1 MSLNKTLEDGWFFT
15 QLTGHE
21 RNESA
26 NKGTDVGEWLPVKIP
41 TGVHEELFRVS
52 RIPDPFIG
60 QLLGPSPSKLFNLTH
75 RTGLNEHLVQWIGEE
90 DWAFRTKIQITPEMH
105 AMPHIDLVFDGL
117 DTYATIELDGKKILE
132 YVSDKSPARTHL
144 SPLGRTIC
152 SCPTE
157 FLSNRD

>member
-1 MSLNKTLEDGWFFT
+1 MSLNKSLDDGWSFT

-26 NKGTDVGEWLPVKIP
+26 NKGTDSGEWLPAKIP
-41 TGVHEELFRVS
+41 TGIHEELLKVS

-60 QLLGPSPSKLFNLTH
+60 QLLRLSPPTSFGLHSSH
-75 RTGLNEHLVQWIGEE
+75 RSTGLNEHLVQWIGEE

-117 DTYATIELDGKKILE
+117 DTYTTVELDGKKILE
-132 YVSDKSPARTHL
+132 YVL
-144 SPLGRTIC
+144 VY
-152 SCPTE
+152 
-157 FLSNRD
+157 